1 MQEHIITPYVGV
13 GPLKFGMTRGDVH
26 KILGAPLSSKKS
38 RFSNE
43 SKEFWSENGLQLTF
57 SGTDE
62 SLLEIGLYPNLPDVE
77 FNGLKLFEVPGGDAF
92 KALHDLDDAPLTKAG
107 ATIFLK
113 LGLAVGGFL
122 HNDDSDKSVTV
133 FAKGRWDE

>member
-13 GPLKFGMTRGDVH
+13 GPLKFGMTRTDAH

-38 RFSNE
+38 RFSQE
-43 SKEFWSENGLQLTF
+43 STDLWDENGLQLTF
-57 SGTDE
+57 SGEDE
-62 SLLEIGLYPNLPDVE
+62 KLVEISLYPNLPDVE
-77 FNGLKLFEVPGGDAF
+77 WNGLKLFEVPGVDAF
-92 KALHDLDDAPLTKAG
+92 RSLYDLDNAPLTKAG

-122 HNDDSDKSVTV
+122 HSDESDKSVTA
-133 FAKGRWDE
+133 FAKGRWDD